1 MLGTANDT
9 GTYGDTP
16 ASADAYR
23 SAWVRED
30 ELDFQNRLCNFV
42 PNGGEVILDNPFN
55 DFDHALSDLSR
66 MHVSYLNSEH
76 DLVVLDKWKNSV
88 YHDEVSVFDGISGY
102 DYIARIW
109 VTAMWR
115 VTPPCISPG

>member
-55 DFDHALSDLSR
+55 DLAHALSDLSR

-76 DLVVLDKWKNSV
+76 DPAVLDKWKIR
-88 YHDEVSVFDGISGY
+88 FTTMKL
-102 DYIARIW
+102 RF
-109 VTAMWR
+109 
-115 VTPPCISPG
+115 